1 MHINRPQ
8 QLQVAASH
16 GKMNA
21 FENVGGGDS
30 PADHVDDIGLR
41 QDGADAADHL
51 WIAGA
56 AGEGANVLQS
66 DTQVAGNIFQELAGA
81 GSALAGHAV
90 AEYAAALVNTH
101 GARVQ
106 GPDVENGADF
116 RHKKDGA
123 AGVGGHAVEVSS
135 AKIHQLALAG
145 AGHIANLVGSHTGG
159 AQSPRI
165 ALID

>member
-1 MHINRPQ
+1 MYSNRPQ
-8 QLQVAASH
+8 QFQIAASH

-21 FENVGGGDS
+21 FENVGGGDP
-30 PADHVDDIGLR
+30 PADHVDHIGLR
-41 QDGADAADHL
+41 QDCANTADQL

-56 AGEGANVLQS
+56 AGQRSDVLQS
-66 DTQVAGNIFQELAGA
+66 DAQVTGNIFQELAGA
-81 GSALAGHAV
+81 GSALPGHAV
-90 AEYAAALVNTH
+90 AKHAAALVNAH

-123 AGVGGHAVEVSS
+123 ASVGGHAVEVSS

-145 AGHIANLVGSHTGG
+145 
-159 AQSPRI
+159 
-165 ALID
+165 